1 MIIGTAGHVDHGK
14 TALVKALTGID
25 ADRLAEEKRR
35 GITIDLG
42 YAYTDEFGFVDVPGH
57 ERFVHTM
64 LAGASGIDAA
74 LLVVALDDGVMPQ
87 TREHVQ
93 ILELLGIDRAVVA
106 LTKADLAP
114 GRVAEVSENV
124 RALLA
129 PTALA
134 DAPLLPASAIT
145 GEGIDALRTALL
157 ALAPRVRE
165 ADLYPRL
172 AVDRAFTLAGAG
184 LVVTGTLVAGRI
196 GVGDRLMLSPS
207 GIELR
212 VRGLH
217 AQNRPAGQAVA
228 GQRVA
233 LNIAGPRLSKDAVTR
248 GDWVLHPAAH
258 APTGRLDIRLTLLA
272 EEPRALRADAPVHL
286 HLGAAHVTARVAP
299 LDAERIEPGQ
309 TVLARLTLDRP
320 IGALARDRL
329 VLRDAAATRTI
340 GGGIVID
347 PFPPRRGRRTPERL
361 AQLAALDRTDPVDA
375 LRRLLSLEPG
385 WTDRASYLRA
395 RNLPPPMLPADGATT
410 VGDLLVSPARL
421 EELRTDVA
429 HRLAAHHAA
438 APDQPGLQIER
449 LRMATP
455 GRPSAAAFR
464 AVVDALLRRHTV
476 EQDGPWLRLP
486 THRATLSVQDERIW
500 QQARELI
507 AAERYRP
514 PRTRDLAR
522 ALSVPETQMRATLKR
537 VQRMGRLLEVA
548 PDQFFLSPTVAEMA
562 GIAAGLAAAQP
573 AGTLTAAAFR
583 DRLANGR
590 KVAIQ
595 VLEFFDRAGL
605 TVRIGDERRVRLDRV
620 AMFGEAPKA
629 SGCSEAFC

>member
-42 YAYTDEFGFVDVPGH
+42 YAYTDAFGFVDVPGH

-64 LAGASGIDAA
+64 LAGATGIDAA

-93 ILELLGIDRAVVA
+93 IMRLLGIDRGVVA

-114 GRVAEVSENV
+114 GRVVEVGAQVS
-124 RALLA
+124 ALLA

-134 DAPLLPASAIT
+134 TAPLLPVSALS
-145 GEGIDALRTALL
+145 GEGIEPLRSALL
-157 ALAPRVRE
+157 ALGPRQRD
-165 ADLYPRL
+165 ADLHPRL
-172 AVDRAFTLAGAG
+172 AVDRAFTMAGAG
-184 LVVTGTLVAGRI
+184 LVVTGTLVSGRI
-196 GVGDRLMLSPS
+196 RVEDRLMLSPP

-217 AQNRPAGQAVA
+217 AQNRQADEAVA

-233 LNIAGPRLSKDAVTR
+233 LNVTGHRLSKDSVSR
-248 GDWVLHPAAH
+248 GDWVLHPEVH
-258 APTGRLDIRLTLLA
+258 APTARFDIRLALLD

-286 HLGAAHVTARVAP
+286 HLGAVHVTARVAP
-299 LDAERIEPGQ
+299 LDADRIEPGS
-309 TVLARLTLDRP
+309 TRLARLTLDRA
-320 IGALARDRL
+320 IGALAGDRL

-340 GGGIVID
+340 GGGVVID

-361 AQLAALDRTDPVDA
+361 AQLAALDQPGPQVA
-375 LRRLLSLEPG
+375 LRALLALPPG
-385 WTDRASYLRA
+385 WTDRLAYLCA
-395 RNLPPPMLPADGATT
+395 RNLPAATLSSDTAVT
-410 VGDLLVSPARL
+410 VGDLLMSPATL
-421 EELRTDVA
+421 ESLRTGVVE
-429 HRLAAHHAA
+429 RLAAHHAA
-438 APDQPGLQIER
+438 APDQPGLPLER
-449 LRMATP
+449 LRIALP
-455 GRPSAAAFR
+455 GRPSDAAFR
-464 AVVDALLRRHTV
+464 AVIDSLFRRGAV
-476 EQDGPWLRLP
+476 QQDGPWLRLP
-486 THRATLSVQDERIW
+486 THRATLSAQDERVW
-500 QQARELI
+500 RQVGELI
-507 AAERYRP
+507 AAERFRP

-522 ALSVPETQMRATLKR
+522 SLAVPEAAMRATLKR
-537 VQRMGRLLEVA
+537 VQRMGWLIEVA
-548 PDQFFLSPTVAEMA
+548 PDQFFLSETVAEMA
-562 GIAAGLAAAQP
+562 GVAAAIAGTEP

-595 VLEFFDRAGL
+595 VLEYFDRAGV
-605 TVRIGDERRVRLDRV
+605 TVRIGDERRVRVDRLG
-620 AMFGEAPKA
+620 MFGQAP
-629 SGCSEAFC
+629 